1 LQVLALVTSP
11 KLGLRHPG
19 APAHPSIPKMLRAKE
34 RTPTPYP
41 SIVFTFGLV
50 VESIKEVGGVSHFLI
65 QPVIFIVTQQLA
77 SN

>member
-1 LQVLALVTSP
+1 
-11 KLGLRHPG
+11 
-19 APAHPSIPKMLRAKE
+19 MLRAKE